1 MGSVFLTS
9 SNSSCPLLEEFEVS
23 TWDDWLHWMKT
34 NSTNWSLSCQPTK
47 EPTNQPINQK
57 TNQPT
62 NQPTNKLIN
71 QAINTYSLHSNLHR
85 KKKQR
90 YMFIYMCILNIW
102 VHSCYFPALLLL
114 IIHTSMYQYCNIY
127 FTHKLAV
134 IIGICCNKNYI
145 VVIAISQI
153 NH

>member
-1 MGSVFLTS
+1 MTDFIWWKQTAQTDLFLVNQQ
-9 SNSSCPLLEEFEVS
+9 SN
-23 TWDDWLHWMKT
+23 
-34 NSTNWSLSCQPTK
+34 Q
-47 EPTNQPINQK
+47 PTNQLTNQSTK
-57 TNQPT
+57 KLTNQPTNQQT

-85 KKKQR
+85 IKKQR
-90 YMFIYMCILNIW
+90 YMFIYLCILNIW